1 MADFAILQALAE
13 IVSKTKV
20 KHIHVIGNPDSKN
33 TKFEQ
38 FYRALAEGLFQND
51 EEAAEFFYHSPPNNA
66 AYQKLKNRLQERLIN
81 TLFFID
87 VTQSIF
93 NEYHKA
99 YFTSY
104 KILAAVRI
112 LVGRNARNAAI
123 SIAEKALEMA
133 LKFDL
138 TDVAFSLS
146 RELCVYY
153 GSMKGI
159 KEKYKVMSE
168 ILEKQSVILMA
179 EIKAEKYMSD
189 LIVNFAKTKAA
200 QPDLIEEAKKY
211 SAEIDLIAQNIHS
224 FRFNYMA
231 FLIKATYYEIAN
243 NYKNL
248 ILVCK
253 DALAYFDTKK
263 EIVPLVVQFS
273 FTYRQLIGH
282 IQLKNYNE
290 GRIAAEKCLKLVEE
304 GTNNWFLAL
313 NYHILLAFHTENF
326 QEAYQISQKALSHP
340 KLKNQVEQIVEYW
353 KILEAYIYYL
363 ISIKKI
369 TPDADNPVKK
379 FRINKFVNEVVIYK
393 KDKSGANIAVLILQ
407 ILFLLN
413 EQKYNGIIDRTEA
426 LKSYQQ
432 RYLRN
437 DETFRSQCFI
447 RMLILMSEC
456 SFNKKATLRKTEKL
470 WTKLQSKPINIAEQ
484 SADIE
489 PIPYETLWGF
499 VLDALD
505 EKWH

>member
-104 KILAAVRI
+104 KILTAVRI
-112 LVGRNARNAAI
+112 LVGRNARHAAI
-123 SIAEKALEMA
+123 PIAERALEMA
-133 LKFDL
+133 LQFDL
-138 TDVAFSLS
+138 TDVAFALA
-146 RELCVYY
+146 RELCLHY
-153 GSMKGI
+153 GPMKGAH
-159 KEKYKVMSE
+159 EKYEAMNK
-168 ILEKQSVILMA
+168 ILEEQTKILLA

-189 LIVNFAKTKAA
+189 LTVNLAKTKAA
-200 QPDLIEEAKKY
+200 KPELRNKAQAYAEELKQLSKH
-211 SAEIDLIAQNIHS
+211 IHS

-231 FLIKATYYEIAN
+231 FLARATQFDIATD
-243 NYKNL
+243 YKSMIPICL
-248 ILVCK
+248 E
-253 DALAYFDTKK
+253 ALAYFEQKQNM
-263 EIVPLVVQFS
+263 VPIAAFFS
-273 FTYRQLIGH
+273 FRVRLLAAYIL
-282 IQLKNYNE
+282 LKKYQE
-290 GRIAAEKCLKLVEE
+290 ARETARICLDLAPE

-456 SFNKKATLRKTEKL
+456 SFNKKATQRKTEKL